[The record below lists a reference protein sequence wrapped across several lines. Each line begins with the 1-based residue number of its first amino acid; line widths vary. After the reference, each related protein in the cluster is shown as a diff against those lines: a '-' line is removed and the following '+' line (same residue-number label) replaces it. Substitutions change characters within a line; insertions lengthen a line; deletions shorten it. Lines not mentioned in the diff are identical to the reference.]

1 MEAEAVAVI
10 SASDTIPVKES
21 VGVAVILSEKVAVR
35 VTTSE
40 LDTILSESVSVRVT
54 VGFIP
59 EYISICQPEE
69 DVEELVV
76 PSVIEV
82 NVQEETIKDPLNVA
96 KAVPAVIFI
105 KKAPIK

>member
-1 MEAEAVAVI
+1 MAVI
-10 SASDTIPVKES
+10 SASETISVKES

-59 EYISICQPEE
+59 ELVVEE
-69 DVEELVV
+69 DVEEETVKV
-76 PSVIEV
+76 P
-82 NVQEETIKDPLNVA
+82 L
-96 KAVPAVIFI
+96 
-105 KKAPIK
+105 